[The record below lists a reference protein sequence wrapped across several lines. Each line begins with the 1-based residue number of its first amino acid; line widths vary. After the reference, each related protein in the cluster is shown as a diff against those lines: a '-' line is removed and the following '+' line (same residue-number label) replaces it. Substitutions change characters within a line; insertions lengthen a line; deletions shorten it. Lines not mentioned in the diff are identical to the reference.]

1 MIRILVE
8 IHIHF
13 LLVIFFHNLVNPYW
27 RSILTFMHQHFHGK
41 FLQFFMN
48 NSWKRKCD
56 KIKIILFD
64 VSSCFT
70 NQNSSFSWDFMVPV
84 RILPPYC
91 QKLFLRSRHLLD
103 GTFYKK
109 TIFHKHE
116 KTSRLKK
123 WFLQYG
129 KNHFRVKMYPISQ
142 QLTKIFLIE
151 SHQENKQVKQ
161 KWDTKIQKQ

>member
-1 MIRILVE
+1 
-8 IHIHF
+8 
-13 LLVIFFHNLVNPYW
+13 
-27 RSILTFMHQHFHGK
+27 MHQHFHGI

-56 KIKIILFD
+56 KNKIILF
-64 VSSCFT
+64 SSCFT

-91 QKLFLRSRHLLD
+91 QKLFLRSRHLN
-103 GTFYKK
+103 TWWYFAKRQ
-109 TIFHKHE
+109 FF
-116 KTSRLKK
+116 TSMKSLKK
-123 WFLQYG
+123 WFLPYG

>member
-1 MIRILVE
+1 
-8 IHIHF
+8 
-13 LLVIFFHNLVNPYW
+13 
-27 RSILTFMHQHFHGK
+27 MHQHFHLK

-70 NQNSSFSWDFMVPV
+70 KIF
-84 RILPPYC
+84 
-91 QKLFLRSRHLLD
+91 LFLRFYGTCKNTPTLLPKIVLKVQ
-103 GTFYKK
+103 THTWWYFAKRQ
-109 TIFHKHE
+109 FF
-116 KTSRLKK
+116 TSMKRLKSLKK
-123 WFLQYG
+123 WFLPYG